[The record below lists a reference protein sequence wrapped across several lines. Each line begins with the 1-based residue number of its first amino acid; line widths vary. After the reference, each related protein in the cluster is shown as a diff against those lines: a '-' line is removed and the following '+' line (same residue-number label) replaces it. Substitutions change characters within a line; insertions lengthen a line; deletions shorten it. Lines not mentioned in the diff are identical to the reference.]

1 MNKEEFSALFK
12 EKSYTLGSVE
22 SFTGGLFAREIT
34 SVPGASKFYKGGL
47 VTYATEEKV
56 ALLGIPQKDVDEF
69 GVVSKEIA
77 LQMAEL
83 GRKKLNVDFCV
94 SFTGN
99 AGPSAM
105 ENKPVGEIY
114 IGVSTKE
121 KTEAFGYQLEGN
133 RNKIQEDA
141 IILAFTL
148 LEKAINFFGQNSK

>member
-12 EKSYTLGSVE
+12 EKGYTLGSVE

-141 IILAFTL
+141 ISLALAL
-148 LEKAINFFGQNSK
+148 LEKI

>member
-1 MNKEEFSALFK
+1 MNKEEINTLFR
-12 EKSYTLGSVE
+12 EKGLTLGSVE

-47 VTYATEEKV
+47 VAYATEEKV
-56 ALLGIPQKDVDEF
+56 ALLGIPQKDVDQF

-83 GRKKLNVDFCV
+83 GRKKLNVDYCV

-105 ENKPVGEIY
+105 EGKPVGEIY
-114 IGVSTKE
+114 IGISNNE
-121 KTEAFGYQLEGN
+121 KTEAFGYQLEGE
-133 RNKIQEDA
+133 RSKIREDA

-148 LEKAINFFGQNSK
+148 LEKAINFFGQK

>member
-1 MNKEEFSALFK
+1 MINSQDINSLFR
-12 EKSYTLGSVE
+12 ERGVTLGSVE

-34 SVPGASKFYKGGL
+34 AVSGASKFYKGGL

-56 ALLGIPQKDVDEF
+56 ALLGIKQELVDEF

-83 GRKKLNVDFCV
+83 GRKKLNVDYCI

-105 ENKPVGEIY
+105 ENKPVGEVY
-114 IGVSTKE
+114 IGLATPE
-121 KTEAFGYQLEGN
+121 KVEAFPYQLEGD
-133 RNKIQEDA
+133 RNKIQEKA

-148 LEKAINFFGQNSK
+148 LENALRK